1 LVLLQRNVVTEGSK
15 SFQGEDANI
24 LECGAVFLVAYC
36 MVFWRKSCNEAPW
49 YTEMS
54 GTVLPVTQNHIPED
68 LKHQQHC
75 CGNLG
80 ATSFQF
86 TVTGYRRF

>member
-1 LVLLQRNVVTEGSK
+1 VHSIAIRSVIVVTEVSK

-24 LECGAVFLVAYC
+24 LECGAVFLGVYC
-36 MVFWRKSCNEAPW
+36 MAFWGKSHSEVPW
-49 YTEMS
+49 SFEMS
-54 GTVLPVTQNHIPED
+54 GTLLPVTQNHIPED
-68 LKHQQHC
+68 LKHQQRC

-86 TVTGYRRF
+86 TVTDY